1 MKKKVDRKKLN
12 RVLDGCCFV
21 IDCLLI
27 FCFNLVQLFGMGM
40 YAIGVVFYSAYIFWW
55 GILFLIFN
63 VIVICVMRFFVVNY
77 LPSKNHKNRGG
88 NIK

>member
-1 MKKKVDRKKLN
+1 MKKLDHEKLN

-27 FCFNLVQLFGMGM
+27 FCFNLVQLVGMGM
-40 YAIGVVFYSAYIFWW
+40 YAICIVCYPSHMSLW

-63 VIVICVMRFFVVNY
+63 VVVICFMRFFVVRY
-77 LPSKNHKNRGG
+77 LPSKTMKNKGG
-88 NIK
+88 NIE